1 MCLTVRAGPPGSGGL
16 GTPGTCG
23 RRGRLSAGRP
33 KGSPLSCS
41 HQGCV
46 LRGWVD
52 LTSDDPHTVKK
63 SIKYLEQGIQDTQ
76 DVLGLMGKVGKGVL
90 TGPLG
95 PETIRGP
102 QARPSP
108 QAPGLAGEEQGREGS
123 GSHRSLAPRSP
134 LCSSGSF
141 PGPCPLALVTSWS
154 LSSMSLTFS
163 SHLLI
168 HLVRGGGYVLYSLYM
183 FCIHST

>member
-108 QAPGLAGEEQGREGS
+108 QAPGLASEEQGREGS
-123 GSHRSLAPRSP
+123 GSHQ
-134 LCSSGSF
+134 
-141 PGPCPLALVTSWS
+141 PCPTEPPGQFRLLSWALSPGSCGLLVPLLYIFHVLFPPVNS
-154 LSSMSLTFS
+154 LSE
-163 SHLLI
+163 
-168 HLVRGGGYVLYSLYM
+168 RRWARYM
-183 FCIHST
+183 FCIFST